1 MKTIQKLTLTT
12 ENSPQTLSFKENY
25 RIVRIEY
32 LVTEKRICLWV
43 EVPLR
48 ADIPEIRKTFMVK
61 RTHET
66 VPSEFEHIH
75 TAIDLLKPEAF
86 HIFEV
91 PETSH
96 KKSPAWSEWRP
107 SQQDK
112 DKEIAA

>member
-12 ENSPQTLSFKENY
+12 DDQPQTLSFKEDYN
-25 RIVRIEY
+25 IVRIEY

-48 ADIPEIRKTFMVK
+48 ADIPEVRKTFLVK
-61 RTHET
+61 KTHEP
-66 VPSEFEHIH
+66 VPSELEHIH

-91 PETSH
+91 PSADH
-96 KKSPAWSEWRP
+96 KQTAAWGEWRKP
-107 SQQDK
+107 QQ

>member
-12 ENSPQTLSFKENY
+12 EDSPQTLSFKENY

-48 ADIPEIRKTFMVK
+48 ADIPEIRKTFLVK
-61 RTHET
+61 KTHEP

-91 PETSH
+91 PSVDYKQTPTWGER
-96 KKSPAWSEWRP
+96 RP
-107 SQQDK
+107 PQQ